1 MDLNTSLSR
10 ARPLATAAGA
20 LATLTASLSVVP
32 LFDSGRWII
41 PTIAGVLTMALT
53 GAVARVVSLPPPL
66 QPILQ
71 VLVLLTLL
79 TTALFALTAFAV
91 AVLSHHQTSR
101 SRLAHLPQIG
111 LSSGALLITF
121 GCWLWRLPDVMAS
134 LQLSESIPPVPH

>member
-53 GAVARVVSLPPPL
+53 GAVARTVGLPPPL
-66 QPILQ
+66 QPVLQ

-79 TTALFALTAFAV
+79 TVMFVQPAAAFGIFPGPVALTELQELTRIALVEAES
-91 AVLSHHQTSR
+91 ALW
-101 SRLAHLPQIG
+101 
-111 LSSGALLITF
+111 LSSSTPSVSH
-121 GCWLWRLPDVMAS
+121 CDCPR
-134 LQLSESIPPVPH
+134 